1 MGVENVGL
9 KPFDNFSNN
18 EERFQIINQRY
29 IATELFDNETM
40 DPLVEGQVC
49 HIPFAGAQAAANEQ
63 SLILIPGKLTAQ
75 GNRLDSRPADV

>member
-1 MGVENVGL
+1 MDNVGF
-9 KPFDNFSNN
+9 KTFDNFSDNK
-18 EERFQIINQRY
+18 ERFQIVQQRY

-40 DPLVEGQVC
+40 DPLVKGKVC
-49 HIPFAGAQAAANEQ
+49 HIPFAGAQAAAHEQ